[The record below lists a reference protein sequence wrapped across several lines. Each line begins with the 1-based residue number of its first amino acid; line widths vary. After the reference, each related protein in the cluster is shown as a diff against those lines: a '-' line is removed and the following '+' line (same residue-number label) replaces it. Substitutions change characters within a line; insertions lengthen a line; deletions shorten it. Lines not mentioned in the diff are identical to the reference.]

1 MLIPAPVRIN
11 IVFTSI
17 DVKLAGGDFRTK
29 RRNTISTPYNQLQS
43 YNKFFNYTNMK
54 KQEKSLILHRPFP
67 KVVEQMRMLVLIE
80 QHIFLMQEVVELV

>member
-1 MLIPAPVRIN
+1 MLISAPVRIN

-43 YNKFFNYTNMK
+43 YNNFFNYTICKTPEK
-54 KQEKSLILHRPFP
+54 K
-67 KVVEQMRMLVLIE
+67 
-80 QHIFLMQEVVELV
+80 